1 MNELN
6 SLSLCRTPPARSS
19 GLGVLTQSYMI
30 GDYPS
35 SDMTETLQIIF
46 WPDPRLRKIS
56 QPVREFNQ
64 ELRDLAARMF
74 ELMRENK
81 GVGLAAPQVGR
92 NIRMFVMNAT
102 GLPEDDRV
110 YINPVLSDADGE
122 EEDEE
127 GCLSLPDIRID
138 VLRNRAMRITAFD
151 LDGKP
156 FEQVEAGFPARVWQ
170 HEFDH
175 LNGVMLT
182 DRMGPVAKMS
192 NRRKLKELE
201 EQYEKEH
208 PAETKPPAKRK
219 ARK

>member
-1 MNELN
+1 
-6 SLSLCRTPPARSS
+6 
-19 GLGVLTQSYMI
+19 
-30 GDYPS
+30 
-35 SDMTETLQIIF
+35 MTDTLQIIF
-46 WPDPRLRKIS
+46 WPDPRLKRIS
-56 QPVREFNQ
+56 QPVKVFDR

-92 NIRMFVMNAT
+92 NIRLFVMNAT
-102 GLPEDDRV
+102 GQPGDDHV
-110 YINPVLSDADGE
+110 YVNPVLSEADGE

-138 VLRNRAMRITAFD
+138 VLRNKTMKISAFD

-156 FEQVEAGFPARVWQ
+156 FEQVETGFITRVWQ

-175 LNGVMLT
+175 LNGIMLT
-182 DRMGPVAKMS
+182 DRMGPMAKMA
-192 NRRKLKELE
+192 NRRKLKDLE
-201 EQYEKEH
+201 ENYEKEH
-208 PAETKPPAKRK
+208 PAPKASRAPVKRK